1 MAPRLRLLLLLLLP
15 AGCAAAGDRE
25 AVAMRAALE
34 NGQASLTAMAPSTLP
49 AAVVLVGTTA
59 RPVLHTPG
67 LHPTGLHPTGPHPIV
82 ARHAFRHAAAGDPA
96 GTRPSSAAD
105 LLGAGPATLRRW
117 LGEPALRRPEGGA
130 EVWLYAGPGC
140 ALDLILYPAG
150 HGLSVAHA
158 AARAQGAEQRTEAA
172 CLAEIAGAQEVRP
185 IPAARG
191 TAVLPADPG
200 V

>member
-1 MAPRLRLLLLLLLP
+1 M
-15 AGCAAAGDRE
+15 
-25 AVAMRAALE
+25 
-34 NGQASLTAMAPSTLP
+34 
-49 AAVVLVGTTA
+49 
-59 RPVLHTPG
+59 
-67 LHPTGLHPTGPHPIV
+67 
-82 ARHAFRHAAAGDPA
+82 
-96 GTRPSSAAD
+96 
-105 LLGAGPATLRRW
+105 RRW

-185 IPAARG
+185 IPAASG
-191 TAVLPADPG
+191 TAGAAGRPGRLSPAAAG
-200 V
+200 VTADAVQT

>member
-1 MAPRLRLLLLLLLP
+1 MAPRLRLLLLLLP

-34 NGQASLTAMAPSTLP
+34 NGQASLTAVTPSILP
-49 AAVVLVGTTA
+49 PAVVLVSTTA
-59 RPVLHTPG
+59 WPVLHPPG
-67 LHPTGLHPTGPHPIV
+67 THALGPRPIV
-82 ARHAFRHAAAGDPA
+82 ARHAFRPGTAGDAAG
-96 GTRPSSAAD
+96 THPSSAAD
-105 LLGAGPATLRRW
+105 LLGAEPETLRRW

-140 ALDLILYPAG
+140 ALDLVLYPAE

-172 CLAEIAGAQEVRP
+172 CLAEIAGAQELRP
-185 IPAARG
+185 IPAASG
-191 TAVLPADPG
+191 KPVPPADPG

>member
-25 AVAMRAALE
+25 ADAMRAALE
-34 NGQASLTAMAPSTLP
+34 NGQASLTAVAPPTL
-49 AAVVLVGTTA
+49 ASEVLLVGTTA
-59 RPVLHTPG
+59 RPVSHTPG
-67 LHPTGLHPTGPHPIV
+67 THTPGAHPIV
-82 ARHAFRHAAAGDPA
+82 ARHAFRQATAGDPV
-96 GTRPSSAAD
+96 GIRPSSAAD
-105 LLGAGPATLRRW
+105 LLGAGPETLRRW

-158 AARAQGAEQRTEAA
+158 AARAQGAEQRTEAT
-172 CLAEIAGAQEVRP
+172 CLAEIADAQEVRP
-185 IPAARG
+185 IPAASG
-191 TAVLPADPG
+191 TPVRPADPG
-200 V
+200 I